1 MSPFGGLFFF
11 LFSRKTLHMS
21 VFDSKGGSRLV
32 AKSGTSR
39 RAMATGFNSK
49 KKLLVFQTKEKD
61 ERKRMKTKQ
70 KSNK

>member
-1 MSPFGGLFFF
+1 
-11 LFSRKTLHMS
+11 MS

-32 AKSGTSR
+32 AKSGTS

>member
-1 MSPFGGLFFF
+1 MIPFGGLFFF

-39 RAMATGFNSK
+39 AMATGFNSK